1 MAFFE
6 VQNLFFKYN
15 DHWVLE
21 DISFKGG
28 KGELIAVV
36 GPSGC
41 GKTTLLRIL
50 VGILTPQ
57 RGSTF
62 VNEQNILEKS
72 IETRNIGYVP
82 QNQSLFPHQNVYDN
96 IAFGL
101 SAKKWPKTE
110 IKKRVLKLA
119 EMGGIGKMLK
129 RRPHELSGGQQQR
142 VALMRALA
150 PSPQLLLLDE
160 PLSNIDV
167 QLREQLAIYIKNIQ
181 KLASITT
188 LFVTHDLNE
197 AKMLADKLIVMNE
210 GKIEQLGS
218 PYDVVLNPGSIDTAR
233 TLGLK
238 NVFKITSLSIDEL
251 KQNVNLITEIGN
263 FNIPNQSIFHS
274 WEKARG
280 IYIDPT
286 KIQVYKAPTSDT
298 TLFLGDILANIPEPM
313 IHQSTLLIKVRIPN
327 NEEKLD
333 DIFSIKGQSKI
344 LRVQI
349 PINESEYQIDDEVW
363 IKIPVNSITLYK

>member
-50 VGILTPQ
+50 VGILIPQ
-57 RGSTF
+57 RGSAF
-62 VNEQNILEKS
+62 VNEMNILEKS

-82 QNQSLFPHQNVYDN
+82 QNQSLFPHQNVYNN

-110 IKKRVLKLA
+110 IEKRVLKLA

-160 PLSNIDV
+160 PLSNVDV

-251 KQNVNLITEIGN
+251 KQNVNLTTEIGK
-263 FNIPNQSIFHS
+263 FNIPNHSINHS

-298 TLFLGDILANIPEPM
+298 TLFVGDILANIPEPM

-327 NEEKLD
+327 NEEKMD
-333 DIFSIKGQSKI
+333 DIFSIKEQSKI

-363 IKIPVNSITLYK
+363 IKIPVNSIKLYK

>member
-21 DISFKGG
+21 DISFQGG

-57 RGSTF
+57 RGSAF
-62 VNEQNILEKS
+62 VNELNILEKS

-82 QNQSLFPHQNVYDN
+82 QNQSLFPHQNVYNN

-110 IKKRVLKLA
+110 TEKRVLKLA

-160 PLSNIDV
+160 PLSNVDV

-197 AKMLADKLIVMNE
+197 AKMLADKLVVMNE

-298 TLFLGDILANIPEPM
+298 TLFVGDILANIPEPM

-327 NEEKLD
+327 NEEKTD
-333 DIFSIKGQSKI
+333 DVFSIKEQSKI

-363 IKIPVNSITLYK
+363 IKIPVNSIKLYK

>member
-21 DISFKGG
+21 DISFQGG